1 MAQTKLMTLARQQ
14 QYDQLLKEFLAN
26 ADAQVLDSAK
36 KYADGLATKYD
47 AAGTAQTVVNELSE
61 TVNALGTIAYNNQSS
76 IGTLSELGTTDKD
89 NLVDAIN
96 EVRNS
101 VSAGGTA
108 AAITISTATTTEGA
122 AKSYTV
128 KQGDNTVGVIDIPK
142 DMVVQS
148 GEVVTNPEGQ
158 AAGTY
163 IKLTLANATND
174 EIYVNVGTLVD
185 IYTAQSSATQIQ
197 LAINSTTREISA
209 TIVAGSVTATEL
221 AANAVTTAKIANGNV
236 TKAKLSTDVQ
246 ASLDKAD
253 SALDDAK
260 AYTDQQVEANKV
272 LVEDVLD
279 SDSEVNALSAK
290 QGKNLNNQIG
300 VVRNDLE
307 STMTNV
313 NTNYNSIL
321 ALQEKVGDGFI
332 EVTEAEISAMFS
344 A

>member
-1 MAQTKLMTLARQQ
+1 MAQTKLMTLARMQ
-14 QYDQLLKEFLAN
+14 QYDQLLKEFLAD

-36 KYADGLATKYD
+36 KYADGL
-47 AAGTAQTVVNELSE
+47 NSSLSE
-61 TVNALGTIAYNNQSS
+61 MVNALGTVAYTNQAN

-185 IYTAQSSATQIQ
+185 IYTAQANATQIQ